1 MTARFAQ
8 EPQGARDR
16 AESALQGIAAGDAE
30 ALKMLDKPLAGATG
44 STPILG
50 HVRTELRL
58 RAHKA
63 HNVVLPDVAFL
74 ETAEQGTVM
83 GVVESV
89 NSDAFGPMVCSS
101 RWIRSLWFVLGWL
114 AVAVGGIGV
123 IVPGLPTTGFMII
136 AASCFAKSSPR
147 FERWVLSLP
156 RIGPAVGDFRAGRGM
171 PKRAKIAAIA
181 MMATA
186 VTVSTFVVL
195 DNSMARAVVAAAG
208 AIGAWYVIRRVP
220 TAAAARPN

>member
-1 MTARFAQ
+1 M
-8 EPQGARDR
+8 
-16 AESALQGIAAGDAE
+16 
-30 ALKMLDKPLAGATG
+30 
-44 STPILG
+44 
-50 HVRTELRL
+50 
-58 RAHKA
+58 
-63 HNVVLPDVAFL
+63 
-74 ETAEQGTVM
+74 
-83 GVVESV
+83 VESV
-89 NSDAFGPMVCSS
+89 SSDAFDPMVRSS

-156 RIGPAVGDFRAGRGM
+156 RVGPAVGDFRAGRGM
-171 PKRAKIAAIA
+171 PMRAKIVAVA

-195 DNSMARAVVAAAG
+195 DAPIARAVVAAAG
-208 AIGAWYVIRRVP
+208 AFGAWYVIRRVP

>member
-1 MTARFAQ
+1 
-8 EPQGARDR
+8 
-16 AESALQGIAAGDAE
+16 
-30 ALKMLDKPLAGATG
+30 
-44 STPILG
+44 
-50 HVRTELRL
+50 
-58 RAHKA
+58 
-63 HNVVLPDVAFL
+63 
-74 ETAEQGTVM
+74 M

-89 NSDAFGPMVCSS
+89 SSDTFDPMVHSS

-147 FERWVLSLP
+147 FEQWVLSLP
-156 RIGPAVGDFRAGRGM
+156 RVGPAVGDYRAGRGM
-171 PKRAKIAAIA
+171 PKRAKVVAVA

-186 VTVSTFVVL
+186 VTLSIVVVL

-208 AIGAWYVIRRVP
+208 ATGAWYIIRRVP
-220 TAAAARPN
+220 TAPAVRPD